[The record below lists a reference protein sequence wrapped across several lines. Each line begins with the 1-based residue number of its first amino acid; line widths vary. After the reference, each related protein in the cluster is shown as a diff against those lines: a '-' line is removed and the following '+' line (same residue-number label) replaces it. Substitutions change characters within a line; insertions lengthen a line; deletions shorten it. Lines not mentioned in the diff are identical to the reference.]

1 MSSEIKF
8 SAGSTTATPAPSA
21 SASASPSPSAISQL
35 SVGPRAKLA
44 AGVLLAILLG
54 FIPAHLVARM
64 REHSAY
70 ADIDAKVE
78 AAGKAADT
86 PEAYE
91 ALDRTRAV
99 LLDHKYS
106 DRRSIAILALVVWAV
121 FGGGIAYV
129 WIRRWPTLD

>member
-1 MSSEIKF
+1 M
-8 SAGSTTATPAPSA
+8 
-21 SASASPSPSAISQL
+21 
-35 SVGPRAKLA
+35 
-44 AGVLLAILLG
+44 LAILLG

-78 AAGKAADT
+78 ALGKSADT
-86 PEAYE
+86 PEAYDS
-91 ALDRTRAV
+91 LDKSRAV
-99 LLDHKYS
+99 QLDHKYS
-106 DRRSIAILALVVWAV
+106 ERRSIAMLALVIWAV